1 MNVTEQIK
9 QDQFGVLDELGSKFG
24 LDSNQIRSAM
34 EWITPALTRG
44 LQRQATESSGLGDIW
59 RALETGNHQKYV
71 EDPSQL
77 RRPETAA
84 EGNSILGHIFGSKE
98 VSRNVAESAAKETGI
113 GSSTLQ
119 QLLPYAASLVMGV
132 LSKNMSPMS
141 GNQPGPQTQS
151 SLLSWLDADKDGT
164 VIDDMLGHAFKQFV
178 SR

>member
-1 MNVTEQIK
+1 MNVTQQIS
-9 QDQFGVLDELGSKFG
+9 QDQFGILDELGNKFG

-44 LQRQATESSGLGDIW
+44 LKRQATESSGLGDIW
-59 RALETGNHQKYV
+59 RALETGDHQKYV
-71 EDPSQL
+71 EDPAYL

-98 VSRNVAESAAKETGI
+98 VSRNVVDRASQETGI
-113 GSSTLQ
+113 GSAILK
-119 QLLPYAASLVMGV
+119 QLMPYAASMVMGA

-141 GNQPGPQTQS
+141 GTKPGPETQS
-151 SLLSWLDADKDGT
+151 SLLSWLDADKDGS

-178 SR
+178 S